1 MATGRKRAVNSG
13 RKRERLNTTW
23 LNNAM
28 RSIGAATAATFKDIS
43 PTMYSMGAATAKGA
57 SAAATKVRQS
67 KASIGKLNS
76 AIASNK
82 YIQLAK
88 KTMDQSIDDL
98 KTGHLY
104 NEHRDTGS
112 DDFGDFDDMFG
123 DFDSEDSGA
132 PVINVMSEGNSSE
145 NNEMVVDAITRAGQ
159 MNIKASK
166 ASVDAMIALTSTA
179 MNTQLES

>member
-67 KASIGKLNS
+67 KASIGKLRS
-76 AIASNK
+76 
-82 YIQLAK
+82 L
-88 KTMDQSIDDL
+88 
-98 KTGHLY
+98 
-104 NEHRDTGS
+104 
-112 DDFGDFDDMFG
+112 
-123 DFDSEDSGA
+123 
-132 PVINVMSEGNSSE
+132 
-145 NNEMVVDAITRAGQ
+145 
-159 MNIKASK
+159 
-166 ASVDAMIALTSTA
+166 
-179 MNTQLES
+179 